1 MAAMPDNVSNR
12 AEPAWRAKVRRFWRW
27 WTTELLGMV
36 PERFATFAGAAR
48 VPLLAIEEGGVTLL
62 EPRSDEGKPP
72 EHVQVAALEPSG
84 AAAAVRGLL
93 QRAGESRG
101 RARIALAPREALVRR
116 VTMPAATEENLGMV
130 LGFEMDRLTPFRSD
144 EVYHDHRVLGR
155 DPAAGTISV
164 LLAVARRE
172 IVEARLAQ
180 ARALGV
186 SVQGV
191 AVREDVQRAG
201 APLDVLPRTERGEG
215 EKPAERM
222 AKQGLAIGALVLL
235 LAALVVPVWSKRN
248 EVYAIKPALDKA
260 HAEAQSTDAL
270 IRELDR
276 QVADYNFLLARKH
289 GTHAAL
295 AYIEE
300 VSRLLPDNTWLQQL
314 DVKTVGKA
322 REVVISG
329 ETVSSSKL
337 IEILEQSRLLHNAT
351 PRGTVTRGTQPGME
365 RFVIA
370 TEARPRPQPE
380 AAPVTQAQAPV
391 AAAPAYAPAQA
402 PPESPPVA
410 QVTPVTSPYTSPAG
424 QPPVSQA
431 APSTSARPQAV
442 PAGMEPP
449 SQGLIFQPG
458 GRPPSPVP
466 LPPPTP
472 VAPATPDPR
481 KGPGK

>member
-1 MAAMPDNVSNR
+1 MAAMPDNTTHR
-12 AEPAWRAKVRRFWRW
+12 AEPAWRAKMQRFWRW
-27 WTTELLGMV
+27 WTAELLGMV
-36 PERFATFAGAAR
+36 PERFATLAGAAR
-48 VPLLAIEEGGVTLL
+48 VPLLAFEDGGVTVL
-62 EPRSDEGKPP
+62 EPRSSDANPP
-72 EHVQVAALEPSG
+72 DQIQVAQLDPSG

-93 QRAGESRG
+93 ERAGESRG

-116 VTMPAATEENLGMV
+116 VTMPAATEENLGVV
-130 LGFEMDRLTPFRSD
+130 LGFEMDRLTPFRSE
-144 EVYHDHRVLGR
+144 EVYYDHRVLGR
-155 DPAAGTISV
+155 DPAAGTIAV

-191 AVREDVQRAG
+191 AVREDLQRAG
-201 APLDVLPRTERGEG
+201 APLDVLPRAERGER

-222 AKQGLAIGALVLL
+222 AKQALAAGALVLL
-235 LAALVVPVWSKRN
+235 LAALLVPVWSKNR
-248 EVYAIKPALDKA
+248 EVHAIKPALDKA
-260 HAEAQSTDAL
+260 HSEAQSTDAL

-276 QVADYNFLLARKH
+276 QVADYNFLLTRKH

-300 VSRLLPDNTWLQQL
+300 VTRLLPDNTWLQQL
-314 DVKTVGKA
+314 DVKTAGKA

-337 IEILEQSRLLHNAT
+337 IEILEQSRLLQNAT

-370 TEARPRPQPE
+370 TEARPRTQPE
-380 AAPVTQAQAPV
+380 PVPVTQAQAPV

-402 PPESPPVA
+402 APEPPPVA
-410 QVTPVTSPYTSPAG
+410 QVTPVYSPYTPPSG
-424 QPPVSQA
+424 QPAAQA
-431 APSTSARPQAV
+431 PTSPLARPQAV

-449 SQGLIFQPG
+449 AQGLIFQPG

-466 LPPPTP
+466 LPTPTP
-472 VAPATPDPR
+472 AAPVNPDAR
-481 KGPGK
+481 KAPGK